1 MKRILLV
8 GALLVA
14 GTAALAQTSV
24 TIGGY
29 GGNTDPPI
37 VNNLINKFVK
47 GKVAGVD
54 VKYLPIGDPYVGN
67 LTNQLSAGTA
77 PDVFYLPGEAATGL
91 IASGKILPLNGLV
104 ADKDFVKSLNSAYTS
119 GGKLYGIAKDFN
131 TLAMYYNKDLFDQA
145 KVAYPTAKDSWDT
158 YVDKVTKVQ
167 AALGGKDKGYYGA
180 CFAPEY
186 ARFGGFAAATGWKPF
201 DAKNKTNLLDKRFV
215 EAFTWYIDLVKKGVA
230 VRPATISTG
239 WGGECFKTA
248 KVATA
253 FEGAWML
260 GYLRDNAPNLR
271 YGAVALPRNP
281 TSKFSGNLSY
291 TVAWAIN
298 ADSKNKDAAVKVLD
312 ALTSKEA
319 QQFILQSGLALP
331 SRKALA
337 SDPYFKANTPEAQA
351 NKVIFDNASSPITHV
366 LPFVA
371 SKWGDDWFKPINEAI
386 TSVMDNQASVT
397 DALKKAQSAI
407 SALK

>member
-14 GTAALAQTSV
+14 GSAALAQTSI

-37 VNNLINKFVK
+37 VNELINRFVK
-47 GKVAGVD
+47 GKVPGVD

-77 PDVFYLPGEAATGL
+77 PDVFYLPDASAAGL
-91 IASGKILPLNGLV
+91 IASGKVMPLNGLV
-104 ADKDFVKSLNSAYTS
+104 SDADFVKSLNTPYTV

-131 TLAMYYNKDLFDQA
+131 TLALFYNKDLFDQA
-145 KVAYPTAKDSWDT
+145 KVAYPNAKDTWDT
-158 YVDKVTKVQ
+158 YTDKITKVQ
-167 AALGGKDKGYYGA
+167 AALGGKDKGIYGA

-186 ARFGGFAAATGWKPF
+186 ARFGGFLASTGWKPF
-201 DAKNKTNLLDKRFV
+201 NAENKTNLMDKRFV
-215 EAFTWYIDLVKKGVA
+215 SAFTFYTDLVKKGVA

-239 WGGECFKTA
+239 WGGECFKTG

-260 GYLRDNAPNLR
+260 GYLNDNAPNLR

-281 TSKFSGNLSY
+281 TTHFSGNLIY

-298 ADSKNKDAAVKVLD
+298 ADTKNKDAAVKVFN

-319 QQFILQSGLALP
+319 QQFILESGLALP
-331 SRKALA
+331 SRKSLQ
-337 SDPYFKANTPEAQA
+337 SDPFFKKATAQAQA
-351 NKVIFDNASSPITHV
+351 NKVIFDNASNPTTYI
-366 LPFVA
+366 LPFTA
-371 SKWGDDWFKPINEAI
+371 SKWGDDWFRPINEAI
-386 TSVMDNQASVT
+386 TAVMDGQVSVT
-397 DALKKAQSAI
+397 DALKKAQTTI
-407 SALK
+407 NALK